1 MKMSQI
7 LLPAVLLVL
16 GAIFGA
22 ARRWIPRSGWIALAL
37 CALPVFGFWLSTQ
50 FC

>member
-1 MKMSQI
+1 MSRI

-16 GAIFGA
+16 GAISGA

-37 CALPVFGFWLSTQ
+37 CGVPVFGFWLATR